1 MLKISFSDTH
11 IALEQLA
18 ATAEAVVAQRS
29 ILALRLGQSV
39 YAQTGRG
46 SLLLPDSM
54 PGIATFL
61 ETVQGHED
69 ITAATSEE
77 GWLEISLAGI
87 WIAMTATRDHG
98 ILLVN
103 LGSTLEQQLIQLWQ
117 RSLSWVVEPSPLPK
131 ACR

>member
-1 MLKISFSDTH
+1 MLKISFSDTN

-18 ATAEAVVAQRS
+18 TTAEVILAQRS
-29 ILALRLGQSV
+29 ILALRVGQSI

-46 SLLLPDSM
+46 SLLLPDSI

-61 ETVQGHED
+61 ETVRGYED
-69 ITAATSEE
+69 ISTATCEE

-87 WIAMTATRDHG
+87 WIATTATSDHG

-103 LGSTLEQQLIQLWQ
+103 LDLTLERQLIQLWQ
-117 RSLSWVVEPSPLPK
+117 RSLFWVVENRHLPK